1 MEDYMAEKKQDRN
14 NEKHEEDGRKETP
27 RPFTRDWFKLIG
39 LVVKQSTKDFFND
52 SGPHW
57 AAALTYYA
65 LLSSI
70 PLILAIVAITS
81 FFVEEE
87 WAIQQVG
94 EVLGDF
100 LPEGEDQVEEIVEE
114 AMAAQGTVSLLSIG
128 FLLWSGSRVFG
139 VLARALNIFYDV
151 EEFYSLLKRTLVE
164 LIMLLSIGVLV
175 VLALFSR
182 VIMDFL
188 LPEFDFLPF
197 DFITL
202 ENLITNVVASLLI
215 FISILLIYR
224 YVPRR
229 RVAWRAAVAGAAVT
243 TILFSL
249 GRPIF
254 WYWVNTFAEYHQVY
268 GSMAAVVVIVL
279 WAYIV
284 SLFLLIGG
292 ELTSHI
298 QEMVIEGK
306 PAEKVEERHLMR
318 SPFHKDED
326 ETGDGDSKLEQVENR
341 VKEKAGNVK
350 DWIDEKTGNSGDGD
364 GSGDSQDS

>member
-1 MEDYMAEKKQDRN
+1 MTEDSRN
-14 NEKHEEDGRKETP
+14 QYRDVNDNEGRKGTP
-27 RPFTRDWFKLIG
+27 RPFSRDWFKLIG
-39 LVVKQSTKDFFND
+39 LVVKQATKDFFND

-70 PLILAIVAITS
+70 PLILAIVAISS
-81 FFVEEE
+81 FFVQEE

-100 LPEGEDQVEEIVEE
+100 LPEGEEQVEEVVEE

-151 EEFYSLLKRTLVE
+151 EEYYSLLKRTLVE

-182 VIMDFL
+182 VILDNI

-202 ENLITNVVASLLI
+202 ENIITNLVASALI
-215 FISILLIYR
+215 FISVLLIYR
-224 YVPRR
+224 FVPRR
-229 RVAWRAAVAGAAVT
+229 RVAWRAAIAGAAVT

-254 WYWVNTFAEYHQVY
+254 WYWINTFAEYHLVY
-268 GSMAAVVVIVL
+268 GSMAAAVILIL

-306 PAEKVEERHLMR
+306 PAEKVEERHLLR
-318 SPFHKDED
+318 SPFHKDE
-326 ETGDGDSKLEQVENR
+326 EENNGIGQKINQVGEK
-341 VKEKAGNVK
+341 VKEKAEDAR
-350 DWIDEKTGNSGDGD
+350 DWVEEKTGNSEDRD
-364 GSGDSQDS
+364 GSGDSHES

>member
-1 MEDYMAEKKQDRN
+1 MSEEN
-14 NEKHEEDGRKETP
+14 NNRDHDGQENEGRRETP
-27 RPFTRDWFKLIG
+27 RPFTRDWFKLVGI
-39 LVVKQSTKDFFND
+39 VVKQSTKDFFND

-70 PLILAIVAITS
+70 PLILAIVAIST

-100 LPEGEDQVEEIVEE
+100 LPEGEEQVEEVVEE

-151 EEFYSLLKRTLVE
+151 EEYYSLLKRTLVE

-202 ENLITNVVASLLI
+202 ENLITNLVASTLI
-215 FISILLIYR
+215 FISVLLIYR
-224 YVPRR
+224 FVPRR
-229 RVAWRAAVAGAAVT
+229 KVAWRAAVWGAAVT
-243 TILFSL
+243 TILVSL

-254 WYWVNTFAEYHQVY
+254 WYWVNTFAEYHLVY
-268 GSMAAVVVIVL
+268 GSMAAAVVLIL

-298 QEMVIEGK
+298 QEIVIEGK
-306 PAEKVEERHLMR
+306 PAEEVEKRHLLR
-318 SPFHKDED
+318 SPFHKDGKED
-326 ETGDGDSKLEQVENR
+326 ENGVTQKITQAGES
-341 VKEKAGNVK
+341 VKEKVGDARE
-350 DWIDEKTGNSGDGD
+350 WIEEKTGNSED
-364 GSGDSQDS
+364 SGDYRD

>member
-1 MEDYMAEKKQDRN
+1 MSEESKDRN
-14 NEKHEEDGRKETP
+14 GEAHENDGRRNKP
-27 RPFTRDWFKLIG
+27 RPFTRDWFKLYGI
-39 LVVKQSTKDFFND
+39 VVKQAAKDFFND

-70 PLILAIVAITS
+70 PLLLAIVAISS

-100 LPEGEDQVEEIVEE
+100 LPEGEEQVEEIVQE
-114 AMAAQGTVSLLSIG
+114 AMDAQGTVGFLSIG

-151 EEFYSLLKRTLVE
+151 EEYYSLLKRTVVE

-182 VIMDFL
+182 VIMDFI

-202 ENLITNVVASLLI
+202 ESIIENVVAAALI
-215 FISILLIYR
+215 FISVLLIYR
-224 YVPRR
+224 FVPRR
-229 RVAWRAAVAGAAVT
+229 RVAWRAAVVGAAVV

-254 WYWVNTFAEYHQVY
+254 WYWVNSFAEYHLVY
-268 GSMAAVVVIVL
+268 GSMAAAVILIL

-298 QEMVIEGK
+298 QEIVIEGK
-306 PAEKVEERHLMR
+306 PAEEVEKRHLIR
-318 SPFHKDED
+318 SPFHKDE
-326 ETGDGDSKLEQVENR
+326 EEIENGDGQNNQQV
-341 VKEKAGNVK
+341 VDKIKEKAEDTK
-350 DWIDEKTGNSGDGD
+350 EWIDEKTGADKDSG
-364 GSGDSQDS
+364 

>member
-1 MEDYMAEKKQDRN
+1 MSEESKDRN
-14 NEKHEEDGRKETP
+14 GEDHKEEGRSETP
-27 RPFTRDWFKLIG
+27 RPFSRDWFKLIG
-39 LVVKQSTKDFFND
+39 IVIKQATKDFFND

-70 PLILAIVAITS
+70 PLILAIVAISS

-100 LPEGEDQVEEIVEE
+100 LPEGEEQVEDVVEE
-114 AMAAQGTVSLLSIG
+114 AMAAQGTVSLVSIG

-151 EEFYSLLKRTLVE
+151 EEYYSLLKRTLVE
-164 LIMLLSIGVLV
+164 LIMLLSIGGLV
-175 VLALFSR
+175 ILALFSR
-182 VIMDFL
+182 VIMDFI

-202 ENLITNVVASLLI
+202 ESIIENLVAGFLI
-215 FISILLIYR
+215 FIAVLFIYR
-224 YVPRR
+224 FVPRR
-229 RVAWRAAVAGAAVT
+229 KVAWRAAVVGAVVV

-249 GRPIF
+249 WRPIF
-254 WYWVNTFAEYHQVY
+254 WYWVDTFAEYHLVY
-268 GSMAAVVVIVL
+268 GSMAAAVVLIL

-298 QEMVIEGK
+298 QEIVIEGK
-306 PAEKVEERHLMR
+306 TAEEVEKRHLLR
-318 SPFHKDED
+318 SPFHKDES
-326 ETGDGDSKLEQVENR
+326 EEGDGENGNKFDLAKESVKEKVGDAQDWINEKTGDSK
-341 VKEKAGNVK
+341 
-350 DWIDEKTGNSGDGD
+350 
-364 GSGDSQDS
+364 DS